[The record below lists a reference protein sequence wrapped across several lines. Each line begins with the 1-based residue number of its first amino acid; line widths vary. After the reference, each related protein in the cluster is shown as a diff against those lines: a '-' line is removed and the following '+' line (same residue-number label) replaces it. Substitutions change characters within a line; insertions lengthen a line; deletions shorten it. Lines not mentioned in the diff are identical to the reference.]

1 MNDSRVWV
9 PQPERERQQDA
20 RPFGGGK
27 PVDRAEPEAE
37 THHAQPRDEGVKG
50 EDRRPRDDPRR
61 NCQRPD
67 DSERAVCPG
76 GQRDG
81 ERAKGEQRDPQH
93 EYRAR
98 REARD
103 QAHAHHPHAD
113 RPDRLEED
121 ERLAEVEAETDH
133 RRLEE
138 GQPQPAGG
146 EKTAERGG
154 GLAFSLLE
162 QDRHPGKEHKGRR
175 AQMLT
180 QRVANSKGLD
190 FSGSTGSKLLAS
202 T

>member
-1 MNDSRVWV
+1 MIPGAIASVRMT
-9 PQPERERQQDA
+9 PSA
-20 RPFGGGK
+20 PFA
-27 PVDRAEPEAE
+27 P
-37 THHAQPRDEGVKG
+37 
-50 EDRRPRDDPRR
+50 
-61 NCQRPD
+61 
-67 DSERAVCPG
+67 AVSG
-76 GQRDG
+76 TASGQRASSATPSTSTVRG
-81 ERAKGEQRDPQH
+81 EK
-93 EYRAR
+93 
-98 REARD
+98 REIR
-103 QAHAHHPHAD
+103 HPHAD

-121 ERLAEVEAETDH
+121 ERLAEVEAEADH

-138 GQPQPAGG
+138 DQPQPAGG

-175 AQMLT
+175 AQMVT